1 MPRITGDM
9 ENHKLGGSFT
19 FSGARVE
26 SLGASEYTLVT
37 VAVDVTGSVAGF
49 ENELRNA
56 LITAV
61 ESCRK
66 SPRSENLLIRVVLFS
81 TSYQG
86 GLKEVHG
93 FKPLADID
101 TASYPQLNPGGG
113 TPLYDACYSGIGAMN
128 AYAKQLVDQ
137 DFNVNGICFVVT
149 DGDENSS
156 VATADMVKKEQ
167 AKAVSGE
174 IMESM
179 ISILIGINAG
189 YAGSFLKRFQQ
200 DAGLTQYIDVGD
212 INPRKLAKLAAFVSQ
227 SVSSQSQALGTGGPS
242 QNIAPTI

>member
-1 MPRITGDM
+1 MPKITGDM
-9 ENHKLGGSFT
+9 ETHKLGGSFT
-19 FSGARVE
+19 FSGTRVE
-26 SLGASEYTLVT
+26 SLGATEYTLVT
-37 VAVDVTGSVAGF
+37 IAVDVTGSVWGF
-49 ENELRNA
+49 ENDLGNA

-66 SPRSENLLIRVVLFS
+66 SPRSENLLVRVVLFS
-81 TSYQG
+81 TSYPS
-86 GLKEVHG
+86 GLKEIHG

-113 TPLYDACYSGIGAMN
+113 TPLYDACYSGIGSMN
-128 AYAKQLVDQ
+128 TYAKKLVDQ

-156 VATADMVKKEQ
+156 VATADMVKNEQ
-167 AKAVSGE
+167 MKSVSGE
-174 IMESM
+174 VLESM
-179 ISILIGINAG
+179 ISILIGINTTYCG
-189 YAGSFLKRFQQ
+189 GFLKKFQQ
-200 DAGLTQYIDVGD
+200 EAGLNQYIDVGD